1 MEPLKTDTKLPSMV
15 MCGDHPSITKTE
27 LNLKEKKVLEVKERK
42 IPMSYTRISPT
53 SSRTEK
59 AVELERS
66 QSRSPSAPALAGRGA
81 ALDTGSVAYPGA
93 CVAAA
98 LSSFRWPPYLVVSWL
113 LVLCAAHA
121 LHALTAALGAA
132 LPALRKLCQYFRT
145 LTEES
150 WRAECTQR
158 VRPVLL
164 ACATVLLYAVLCC
177 VSATNAL
184 LRWAVEPLTADG
196 DEGFTCGQLTKVTDY
211 IDDFEMQN
219 KTEKL

>member
-81 ALDTGSVAYPGA
+81 AL
-93 CVAAA
+93 AA